1 GEDEIGF
8 LITTATDRR
17 KNTPGELGT
26 ENNWVVLAT
35 EEHHVPAIRILSP
48 VGSDDVC
55 SSFEIVQFLTLAY
68 RIVDDGDVAS
78 LTALETFK
86 KKWELRYGPIWSCH
100 VLAVCL
106 ARGLR
111 MARRAPY
118 QQDLGATSSPPALA
132 PASLIPSFSAVQ
144 TAKTDTITVVESLSV
159 SVLMPVV
166 ACSMMDVAV
175 SPVHTL
181 SMIETISATL
191 SMMIVSTVAVV
202 PQPVMHQ
209 WWPLTQTGLFVS
221 NIPLHFCLNIP
232 NIVIRPTLK
241 TIRNGLR
248 RWNSKAIGYFLGKR
262 PFFHHLNDYVKSI
275 WPLLIDVTVT
285 SNGFFFFRFKTIVAM
300 EEIIEGGP
308 WLFQGQSIV
317 LQKWEP
323 GMVMR
328 KLKHTQV
335 PMWVQFQNLPM
346 ELWTN
351 EGLSLVASGI
361 GRPLYQDAITRACT
375 RLNFARV
382 CVMLDVTMK
391 LPKHLVVMSSTEERG
406 EVA

>member
-1 GEDEIGF
+1 
-8 LITTATDRR
+8 
-17 KNTPGELGT
+17 
-26 ENNWVVLAT
+26 
-35 EEHHVPAIRILSP
+35 
-48 VGSDDVC
+48 
-55 SSFEIVQFLTLAY
+55 
-68 RIVDDGDVAS
+68 
-78 LTALETFK
+78 
-86 KKWELRYGPIWSCH
+86 
-100 VLAVCL
+100 
-106 ARGLR
+106 
-111 MARRAPY
+111 MARRPPY

-132 PASLIPSFSAVQ
+132 PPSLIPSFSAVQ
-144 TAKTDTITVVESLSV
+144 TVKTDTIAMVESLSI
-159 SVLMPVV
+159 SVLMSVV
-166 ACSMMDVAV
+166 ACSMMDAAV

-181 SMIETISATL
+181 SMIETISAAL
-191 SMMIVSTVAVV
+191 SMMIVSATAIV
-202 PQPVMHQ
+202 PQPLMHQ
-209 WWPLTQTGLFVS
+209 WWPLTQTGLFVG

-232 NIVIRPTLK
+232 NQNEEIVIHPTLK

-248 RWNSKAIGYFLGKR
+248 RWNSTAIGYFLGKR
-262 PFFHHLNDYVKSI
+262 PYFHHLKDYVKSI

-285 SNGFFFFRFKTIVAM
+285 SNGFFFFRFKTTVAM

-308 WLFQGQSIV
+308 WLFQGQPIV

-351 EGLSLVASGI
+351 EGLSMVASGI

-382 CVMLDVTMK
+382 CVMLDVIMK
-391 LPKHLVVMSSTEERG
+391 LPKHLVVMSSTEEG
-406 EVA
+406 GKSHVKLMKNM